1 MSNEQNPS
9 LSPLLFFHT
18 HRLLTRFIISSQ
30 NDKIQSE
37 LKHSDGL
44 PPHPMHSV
52 GIYEA
57 KSRFS
62 ALVELV
68 EQGEEVRI
76 TRHGKEVV
84 RMLPVRRKPVITDE
98 QIARELEQ
106 IQALQQTV
114 RAQAATDSVA
124 SLRQN
129 GRSKA

>member
-1 MSNEQNPS
+1 
-9 LSPLLFFHT
+9 
-18 HRLLTRFIISSQ
+18 
-30 NDKIQSE
+30 
-37 LKHSDGL
+37 
-44 PPHPMHSV
+44 MHCV

-57 KSRFS
+57 KTRFS

-124 SLRQN
+124 QLRQK

>member
-1 MSNEQNPS
+1 MQ
-9 LSPLLFFHT
+9 
-18 HRLLTRFIISSQ
+18 
-30 NDKIQSE
+30 
-37 LKHSDGL
+37 
-44 PPHPMHSV
+44 SV

-57 KSRFS
+57 KTRFS
-62 ALVELV
+62 ALIELV

-106 IQALQQTV
+106 LQALQQTV

-124 SLRQN
+124 QLRQK

>member
-1 MSNEQNPS
+1 MQ
-9 LSPLLFFHT
+9 
-18 HRLLTRFIISSQ
+18 
-30 NDKIQSE
+30 
-37 LKHSDGL
+37 
-44 PPHPMHSV
+44 SV

-57 KSRFS
+57 KTRFS
-62 ALVELV
+62 ALIELV

-106 IQALQQTV
+106 IQALQHTV

-129 GRSKA
+129 GRSQA

>member
-1 MSNEQNPS
+1 
-9 LSPLLFFHT
+9 
-18 HRLLTRFIISSQ
+18 
-30 NDKIQSE
+30 
-37 LKHSDGL
+37 
-44 PPHPMHSV
+44 MHSV

-98 QIARELEQ
+98 QITRELEQ

-114 RAQAATDSVA
+114 RAQVATDSVA
-124 SLRQN
+124 NLRQN
-129 GRSKA
+129 GRSQA

>member
-1 MSNEQNPS
+1 
-9 LSPLLFFHT
+9 
-18 HRLLTRFIISSQ
+18 
-30 NDKIQSE
+30 
-37 LKHSDGL
+37 
-44 PPHPMHSV
+44 MHCV

-57 KSRFS
+57 KTRFS

-106 IQALQQTV
+106 ISALQQTIK
-114 RAQAATDSVA
+114 AHAATDSVA
-124 SLRQN
+124 NLRKA
-129 GRSKA
+129 GRSQA